1 MKFFSIN
8 LPLRAVNLYP
18 LGDWH
23 VGSRQALPRFIK
35 QVIGTIAADPEA
47 RWMSMGDLIENAVVG
62 SRSDVYLATKN
73 PEDQI
78 EEVVSALDSIKDKCL
93 FTIPGNHSARTMRMA
108 GLDPDKVIADRLGVP
123 YARYSILASIGLSK
137 AKSRAICYF
146 HHSRGGGSTPGGKV
160 NAASKLRLIVP
171 SADAVFCGHSH
182 TTNREPLTWFDAGV
196 TGLVR
201 RQGYNYIIGSAL
213 TWKESYAEEKGMR
226 PAAVEQIMV
235 RFEVKS
241 HHNHAKYLKQTYHI
255 IQPE

>member
-18 LGDWH
+18 IGDWH
-23 VGSRQALPRFIK
+23 LGSRQSFPRFIK
-35 QVIGTIAADPEA
+35 QVLDEIRDDPEA
-47 RWMSMGDLIENAVVG
+47 RWVSMGDLLENAIIG
-62 SRSDVYLATKN
+62 SKSDVYLSTQN

-78 EEVVSALDSIKDKCL
+78 EAVIKFLDPIKDKCL
-93 FTIPGNHSARTMRMA
+93 FTIPGNHSARTMRVA
-108 GLDPDKVIADRLGVP
+108 GIDPDKVIADRLGVP
-123 YARYSILASIGLSK
+123 YARYSALASFFLAE
-137 AKSRAICYF
+137 AKTRAVCYF

-182 TTNREPLTWFDAGV
+182 TTNREPLTWFDAGRS
-196 TGLVR
+196 GLIR

-241 HHNHAKYLKQTYHI
+241 HHDHAKYLKQTFNI